1 MLHRRMKGAG
11 GIGPMQSGMYGAGK
25 KHGSSAHRD
34 THPYAL
40 CSIKYLTIFWE
51 KNKLKKSET
60 SALKSSSRK

>member
-34 THPYAL
+34 THHYAL

-51 KNKLKKSET
+51 KNK
-60 SALKSSSRK
+60 